1 MSIVTHLISSIT
13 RHIGRIE
20 FTGAALELLC
30 GAGLFYRMPVCT
42 TEAPN
47 LTPKY
52 PWTAK
57 KKKNYC
63 MHWPTKAE
71 VVDD

>member
-1 MSIVTHLISSIT
+1 MSIVAHRISSIT
-13 RHIGRIE
+13 RYIGRIE
-20 FTGAALELLC
+20 FTEAALEMLC
-30 GAGLFYRMPVCT
+30 EAGMFYRMPVCT
-42 TEAPN
+42 AEAPN

-52 PWTAK
+52 SWTI
-57 KKKNYC
+57 KKNYC

>member
-1 MSIVTHLISSIT
+1 M
-13 RHIGRIE
+13 
-20 FTGAALELLC
+20 LC
-30 GAGLFYRMPVCT
+30 EAGMFYRMPVCT
-42 TEAPN
+42 AEAPN

-52 PWTAK
+52 SWTI
-57 KKKNYC
+57 KKNYC